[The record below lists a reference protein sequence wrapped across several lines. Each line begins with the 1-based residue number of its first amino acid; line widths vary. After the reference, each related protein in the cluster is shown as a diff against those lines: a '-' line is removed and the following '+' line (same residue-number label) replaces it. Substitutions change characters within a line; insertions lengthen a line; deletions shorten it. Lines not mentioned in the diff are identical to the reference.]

1 MDISIF
7 IPVYRESNQLAGMLN
22 QLCSQ
27 DVSKEIFVT
36 VDEPTPEFSEEIKR
50 LDTEEIRLVVNEER
64 KGKANALND
73 AFKASSGK
81 VLLFLDSDVQI
92 TADPDFLKKIIME
105 MQMTDV
111 LDIKKRVKKEKSFL
125 SKMAYYEYFTY
136 NVSAWL
142 SSKYMKQC
150 PAVNGAAFAIK
161 RETFE
166 KLGGFHK
173 VVAEDIDLSTR
184 VFLQDGTCTYTAEVE
199 VKNVVYGDWN
209 KWFKQRRRWA
219 IGQALWTLAWYRE
232 LAKKFVKKP
241 QVFLPGLFF
250 LYPSIAI
257 FFASAIVPSDWMY
270 SSILFFSLFLSMKF
284 NIMLPVFLVS
294 LTTANMLKIITI
306 SLFGFALT
314 ALTFYGLSRK
324 LGFKEMKLHEF
335 FVYYFFYSSVWIAL
349 QVIGFV
355 QVIALRKKTAPGWRT

>member
-1 MDISIF
+1 
-7 IPVYRESNQLAGMLN
+7 MLN
-22 QLCSQ
+22 ELCSQ
-27 DVSKEIFVT
+27 NVSKEIFVT
-36 VDEPTPEFSEEIKR
+36 VDEPTEEFSEEIKR
-50 LDTEEIRLVVNEER
+50 LDAEEIKLVVNDER
-64 KGKANALND
+64 RGKANALND
-73 AFKASSGK
+73 AVKSSSGK
-81 VLLFLDSDVQI
+81 VLLFLDSDIQI
-92 TADPDFLKKIIME
+92 TPDPDFLKKIIME
-105 MQMTDV
+105 MQMADV

-125 SKMAYYEYFTY
+125 SKMAYYDYFTY

-184 VFLQDGTCTYTAEVE
+184 AFLQDYTCAYAADVE
-199 VKNVVYGDWN
+199 VKNVVYGDWER
-209 KWFKQRRRWA
+209 WFRQRRRWA
-219 IGQALWTLAWYRE
+219 IGQALWAVDWYRD

-257 FFASAIVPSDWMY
+257 FFASAVMPSHWMY
-270 SSILFFSLFLSMKF
+270 SSLLFFSLFLSMKF

-294 LTTANMLKIITI
+294 LGTASLLKIAII
-306 SLFGFALT
+306 SLSGFALT

-324 LGFKEMKLHEF
+324 LGFREMKLHEF
-335 FVYYFFYSSVWIAL
+335 FVYYFFYSTIWITL
-349 QVIGFV
+349 QAIGFV
-355 QVIALRKKTAPGWRT
+355 QVIVFRRKSGPGWKT